1 LRAAKAV
8 VLSLLSTGA
17 GSKGRGAD
25 PMRHWNGVT
34 DCAVWV
40 VQPQKVRAYSWK

>member
-1 LRAAKAV
+1 
-8 VLSLLSTGA
+8 
-17 GSKGRGAD
+17 
-25 PMRHWNGVT
+25 MRHWNGVT